1 MEVLAVFTSNHSPLI
16 FTLNINQDEVRGK
29 DLWKVNNLL
38 VLNSIF
44 FDKMKAHI
52 ANIQKN
58 LGKENIREDQAR
70 LEYLKNQIRRF
81 WMKFSKVLSKNTKTQ
96 L

>member
-1 MEVLAVFTSNHSPLI
+1 MEILAVFTSNHSPLI

-38 VLNSIF
+38 VLHSIF

-81 WMKFSKVLSKNTKTQ
+81 
-96 L
+96 